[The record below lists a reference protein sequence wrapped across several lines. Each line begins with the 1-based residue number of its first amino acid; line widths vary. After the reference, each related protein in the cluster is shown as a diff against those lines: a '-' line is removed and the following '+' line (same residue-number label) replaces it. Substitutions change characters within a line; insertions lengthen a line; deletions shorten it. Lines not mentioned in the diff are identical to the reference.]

1 MDLSHKDSSRSNT
14 EVVGTQSISRAAT
27 LLRVIATRNTV
38 GLRLSELVATTGL
51 ERPTARRILQGLI
64 REGFVRQV
72 ASTHRY
78 FLGRALFELGLVASP
93 DFDVRGLCAPSL
105 DRVSTSTGDTA
116 FLTIRSGFDSVCI
129 DRYEGSY
136 PVRALT
142 VEIGARRALGST
154 AGGLALLSNLPDV
167 EVRAIIAANA
177 RRLPGYG
184 TLTASKL
191 SRMVARGR
199 KLGYALNRNDIIS
212 GVTGVG
218 FALRGPPHMPDLA
231 LSVAA
236 ISSRLD
242 EIRQQ
247 EVVAVL
253 RREAN
258 IITRQFTKWSS
269 VARHRHD
276 VTQQTAKLSKP
287 LRRTFL

>member
-1 MDLSHKDSSRSNT
+1 MDLSTIYSPRSGT
-14 EVVGTQSISRAAT
+14 EAAGTQSIGRAAA

-38 GLRLSELVATTGL
+38 GLRLSELVAATGL

-64 REGFVRQV
+64 HEGFVRQ
-72 ASTHRY
+72 ATSTHRY

-93 DFDVRGLCAPSL
+93 DFDVRGLCASSL
-105 DRVSTSTGDTA
+105 NRIITSTGDTA
-116 FLTIRSGFDSVCI
+116 FLTIRSAFDSVCI

-154 AGGLALLSNLPDV
+154 AGGLALLSNLPDA
-167 EVRAIIAANA
+167 EVHAILSANSQ
-177 RRLPGYG
+177 RLPRYG

-191 SRMVARGR
+191 WMMVGRAR
-199 KLGYALNRNDIIS
+199 KLGYALNQNDIID

-218 FALRGPPHMPDLA
+218 IALRGPPNIPDLA

-242 EIRQQ
+242 GDRQEEI
-247 EVVAVL
+247 VAVL
-253 RREAN
+253 RKEAK
-258 IITRQFTKWSS
+258 IIMKHIAKWTA
-269 VARHRHD
+269 VARHHR
-276 VTQQTAKLSKP
+276 A
-287 LRRTFL
+287 